1 MKFIFRLLIIL
12 ILTYLVNLTNIFF
25 LPRKD
30 FKIKNVE
37 VNGIS
42 KNLIISV
49 KSALNL
55 LKNKNIIL
63 IKEEA
68 IEKNLMKDIR
78 VDEIKIEKQGLNKIN
93 ITLTEKNPKYYLQY
107 KNEIYLVDKMGNVYS
122 KISESKILNLPLIYI
137 KSKEEIEVLIK
148 IINRIKNIDL
158 INILSQIYIENAD
171 CIILVLKDG
180 VKIKTKLDVVTE
192 KYYIAE
198 CLFANLFMKKIEYID
213 IRFEDYVIK
222 YLED

>member
-37 VNGIS
+37 VNGSS

-55 LKNKNIIL
+55 LKNENIIL
-63 IKEEA
+63 VKKEDIK
-68 IEKNLMKDIR
+68 KKLMKDVRI
-78 VDEIKIEKQGLNKIN
+78 DELTIEKQGLDKIN
-93 ITLTEKNPKYYLQY
+93 ITLKEKIPKYYLQY
-107 KNEIYLVDKMGNVYS
+107 KNEIYLVDKMGDVYS
-122 KISESKILNLPLIYI
+122 KISESKLLNLPLIYI
-137 KSKEEIEVLIK
+137 KNKEEIEVLIK
-148 IINRIKNIDL
+148 IINKIKSIDL
-158 INILSQIYIENAD
+158 INILSQIYVENTD
-171 CIILVLKDG
+171 CIVLVLKDG
-180 VKIKTKLDVVTE
+180 IKIKTKLDVVTE

>member
-1 MKFIFRLLIIL
+1 MKFVFRLLIIL

-37 VNGIS
+37 VNGSS

-55 LKNKNIIL
+55 LKNENIIL
-63 IKEEA
+63 VKKEDIK
-68 IEKNLMKDIR
+68 KKLMKDVRI
-78 VDEIKIEKQGLNKIN
+78 DELTIEKQGLDKIN
-93 ITLTEKNPKYYLQY
+93 ITLKEKIPKYYLQY
-107 KNEIYLVDKMGNVYS
+107 KNEIYLVDKMGDVYS
-122 KISESKILNLPLIYI
+122 KISESKLLNLPLIYI
-137 KSKEEIEVLIK
+137 KNKEEIEVLIK
-148 IINRIKNIDL
+148 IINKIKSIDL
-158 INILSQIYIENAD
+158 INILSQIYVENTD
-171 CIILVLKDG
+171 CIVLVLKDG
-180 VKIKTKLDVVTE
+180 IKIKTKLDVVTE